1 MDCKMQVSA
10 GQLPP
15 CDPPPPPLP
24 CPVVLGQ
31 EPPLGFPR
39 GWILFYC
46 WWSPGAPASGC
57 LGLPWPGL
65 LTASRVVPKTSWLV
79 WRPAVA
85 LEVRLPDV
93 PHSHLCPRAWHCAF
107 FPEKTGHQR
116 DWSGAH
122 SQAF

>member
-15 CDPPPPPLP
+15 CDSPLPAPSLPCGARPGATVGFPKRVDPFLLLAESWSSCFGRSGPPLAW
-24 CPVVLGQ
+24 
-31 EPPLGFPR
+31 PPYRKQG
-39 GWILFYC
+39 G
-46 WWSPGAPASGC
+46 
-57 LGLPWPGL
+57 
-65 LTASRVVPKTSWLV
+65 PKTSWLV

-85 LEVRLPDV
+85 LEVRLPEV
-93 PHSHLCPRAWHCAF
+93 PHSHRCPRAWHCAF

-116 DWSGAH
+116 DWCGAH